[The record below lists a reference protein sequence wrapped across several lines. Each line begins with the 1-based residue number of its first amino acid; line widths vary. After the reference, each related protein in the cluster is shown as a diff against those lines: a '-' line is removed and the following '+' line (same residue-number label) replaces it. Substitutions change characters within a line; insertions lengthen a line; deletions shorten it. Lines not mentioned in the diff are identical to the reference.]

1 MSQGYSCI
9 LAAHLKGGIAVDLH
23 QIVLFLAKHWQ
34 LSGIL
39 VLLIVFLVIEESRAQ
54 GGKQKIMPAALVS
67 LINKDEAYIVDLRDS
82 AVFDKGHIAGAMNM
96 TKSELIDKAD
106 KLSKQ
111 SITNIV
117 LVCQKGHS
125 VVDAFVKLKK
135 QGLTNILML
144 KGGMDA
150 WTEDTLPTVKTE
162 RKKSHKKQKKLDD
175 KQQKETSNG

>member
-1 MSQGYSCI
+1 M
-9 LAAHLKGGIAVDLH
+9 DLH